1 MVQSERAAITLKD
14 GVVQQGNCGGHTLAR
29 ISQIPRRFA
38 VLAQS
43 SCVRCCCVDNDRHRC

>member
-14 GVVQQGNCGGHTLAR
+14 GVVQQGNWGEHTLAR

-38 VLAQS
+38 VLA
-43 SCVRCCCVDNDRHRC
+43 